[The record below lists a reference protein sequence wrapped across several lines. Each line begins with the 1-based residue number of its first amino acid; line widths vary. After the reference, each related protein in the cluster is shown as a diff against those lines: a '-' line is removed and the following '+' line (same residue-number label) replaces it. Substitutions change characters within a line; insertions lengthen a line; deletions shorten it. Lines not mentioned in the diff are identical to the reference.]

1 MVIEVTEGTIRIRSL
16 LDPHYVFHSPP
27 PILGDLGGKNT
38 EKTELLV
45 FLEKKEKKRKRFAI
59 YLELFLGY
67 DPVWDK
73 ENYIR

>member
-45 FLEKKEKKRKRFAI
+45 FLEKKEKKEND
-59 YLELFLGY
+59 LLFILSY
-67 DPVWDK
+67 F
-73 ENYIR
+73 